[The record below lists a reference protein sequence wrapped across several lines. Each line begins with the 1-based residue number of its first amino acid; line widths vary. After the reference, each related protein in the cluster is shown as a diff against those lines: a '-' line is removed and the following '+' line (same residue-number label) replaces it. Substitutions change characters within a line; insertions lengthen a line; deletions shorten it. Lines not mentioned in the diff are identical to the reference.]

1 MRNDYVDKYKKSRND
16 LLIVMIMTVVNIALM
31 FFESE
36 TMFLFSATI
45 PYATA
50 LLGFWYQWYLG
61 YIIAGIILLIYLI
74 CWILSKKQPAY
85 MIVATVLFALDTI
98 VMLCLYG
105 FNFDVSV
112 IIDLVI
118 HIWVLVDFI
127 IGIKNGFAMKNHSKE
142 SFSREDLLSQY
153 MKKGKTPNA
162 EPLRIAEDTKHRVL
176 IEETVDGKHIV
187 FRRVKSVNE
196 LVIDGYVYDEYKAI
210 IEMPH
215 TLCAVVDD
223 CIIEVGMSKMNYSY
237 IMVDGELIK
246 KKARVI

>member
-1 MRNDYVDKYKKSRND
+1 MQKNYADRYKSARNS
-16 LLIVMIMTVVNIALM
+16 LLIVLILTIVNIVLM

-61 YIIAGIILLIYLI
+61 YIIAGIVLLIYLL
-74 CWILSKKQPAY
+74 CWILSKKQPVY
-85 MIVATVLFALDTI
+85 MIVATVLFVLDTI

-105 FNFDVSV
+105 FEFDASV
-112 IIDLVI
+112 IVDVVI
-118 HIWVLVDFI
+118 HVCVLADLI
-127 IGIKNGFAMKNHSKE
+127 IGIKNGFAMKKQPKTEKE
-142 SFSREDLLSQY
+142 KYEIN
-153 MKKGKTPNA
+153 GKMPNA
-162 EPLRIAEDTKHRVL
+162 TPLRMAEDTKHRVL

-196 LVIDGYVYDEYKAI
+196 LVIDGYVYDEYKAV

-215 TLCAVVDD
+215 ELCALVDD
-223 CIIEVGMSKMNYSY
+223 RIIEVWMSKPSYSY

-246 KKARVI
+246 KKVRLI